1 MKNML
6 KYKCL
11 QVFCYFMLTWLA
23 ACSGCHSQSKRP
35 EYVAPFAEVQV
46 DSLKQVGARESFN
59 QFLNR
64 ILNTDSCFSKQE
76 IRNVV
81 FMADSFGAQT
91 RYSIDVTT
99 AKESLEIKRVF
110 NHLEKPP
117 PEKYDDMYGDCV
129 SYFSYSNQIFNK
141 FPIHC
146 RTEFD
151 YTKQNWVKFGK
162 GEFLYLKTE
171 FNEDCIGTG
180 CLVNIYPI
188 FAIRANN
195 QVDMYCFYNYVDI
208 AGVRF
213 GEINGD
219 GYLDFLEID
228 GGGDTKEELEL
239 MGKSGLESGHF
250 FKIKA
255 VTYKQNKWSRLKDKK
270 GNDLFIFIQLQE
282 ALDLNSAF
290 KILSANWLN
299 GL

>member
-1 MKNML
+1 MI
-6 KYKCL
+6 KYKFLSYC
-11 QVFCYFMLTWLA
+11 
-23 ACSGCHSQSKRP
+23 CSLFVALEGFTGCNSKPKYP
-35 EYVAPFAEVQV
+35 EYIAPSIKTQA
-46 DSLKQVGARESFN
+46 DSVVLGSVPENFN

-91 RYSIDVTT
+91 RYSTDVTT
-99 AKESLEIKRVF
+99 AKEPLEIKRVF
-110 NHLEKPP
+110 NHLEKPLP
-117 PEKYDDMYGDCV
+117 DRYENCV
-129 SYFSYSNQIFNK
+129 SYFGYSNHFFNQ

-146 RTEFD
+146 LDRFD
-151 YTKQNWVKFGK
+151 YTKQNWIKSNNTQ
-162 GEFLYLKTE
+162 FLYLKTE
-171 FNEDCIGTG
+171 FDDDCIGKG
-180 CLVNIYPI
+180 CLGNIYPI

-219 GYLDFLEID
+219 GYLDFLEI
-228 GGGDTKEELEL
+228 GGGYTDKEFEI

-255 VTYKQNKWSRLKDKK
+255 VTYKQNKWSLLKDKK